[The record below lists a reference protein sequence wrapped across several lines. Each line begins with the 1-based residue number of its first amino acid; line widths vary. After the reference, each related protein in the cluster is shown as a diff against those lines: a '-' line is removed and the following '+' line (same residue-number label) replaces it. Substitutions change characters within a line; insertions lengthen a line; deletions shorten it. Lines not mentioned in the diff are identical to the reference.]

1 MQQEAQAILPQVTGS
16 SPMQTPPDS
25 VFDPKNLRLG
35 RDRVI
40 GLGPRARVMGIVN
53 VTPDSFSDGGLH
65 ADTRVAVEAALAM
78 VGEGAD
84 IIDVGG
90 ESTRPGADP
99 VSALE
104 EQRRILPVIEALS
117 CDENVLISVDTW
129 RSETAR
135 LALEA
140 GAHMVNDVWGLQREP
155 DMARVAAEAGA
166 AVAIMHTGRERER
179 LPDLVE
185 DQFSWFAASLEIA
198 RKAGIEDDRILLDP
212 GFGFAK
218 DGNDNLELMAR
229 FAELHALGLPLLAGT
244 SRKRFIGGLTGR
256 EAADR
261 DVGTVATSVAL
272 RLAGA
277 AMFRVHN
284 VAFNRDGLAVADA
297 MVQSSRKKEPGHG

>member
-25 VFDPKNLRLG
+25 VFDLKNLRLG

-40 GLGPRARVMGIVN
+40 GLGPRARVMGILN

-99 VSALE
+99 VSAVE

-129 RSETAR
+129 RAETAR

>member
-1 MQQEAQAILPQVTGS
+1 MQ
-16 SPMQTPPDS
+16 MPPDS
-25 VFDPKNLRLG
+25 VFHPKTLRLG
-35 RDRVI
+35 RDRAME
-40 GLGPRARVMGIVN
+40 LGPRSRLMGIVN
-53 VTPDSFSDGGLH
+53 VTPDSFSDGGQNED
-65 ADTRVAVEAALAM
+65 ASTAVNAALAM

-84 IIDVGG
+84 IVDIGG

-104 EQRRILPVIEALS
+104 EQRRIMPVIEALS
-117 CDENVLISVDTW
+117 GRDDVLISVDTW

-140 GAHMVNDVWGLQREP
+140 GAHLINDVWGLQREP
-155 DMARVAAEAGA
+155 EMAQVIADAGA
-166 AVAIMHTGRERER
+166 GVAIMHTGREREC

-185 DQFSWFAASLEIA
+185 DQFHWFAGSLEIA
-198 RKAGIEDDRILLDP
+198 RRAGISDDQIMLDP

-218 DGNDNLELMAR
+218 DGRDNLELMSR
-229 FAELHALGLPLLAGT
+229 FAELHRLGFPLLAGT

-277 AMFRVHN
+277 GMFRVHN
-284 VAFNRDGLAVADA
+284 VALNKDGLAVADA
-297 MVQSSRKKEPGHG
+297 MVQSSREQEPGHG

>member
-1 MQQEAQAILPQVTGS
+1 MQL
-16 SPMQTPPDS
+16 PPDN
-25 VFDPKNLRLG
+25 VFDPTELRLG
-35 RDRVI
+35 RDRVME
-40 GLGPRARVMGIVN
+40 LGPRSRLMGIVN
-53 VTPDSFSDGGLH
+53 VTPDSFSDGGRH
-65 ADTRVAVEAALAM
+65 DTADAAVKAALGM

-84 IIDVGG
+84 IIDIGG

-99 VSALE
+99 VTALE
-104 EQRRILPVIEALS
+104 EQRRIMPVIEALS
-117 CDENVLISVDTW
+117 GRDDVLISVDTW
-129 RSETAR
+129 RAETAR
-135 LALEA
+135 LALAA
-140 GAHMVNDVWGLQREP
+140 GAHLINDVWGLQREAG
-155 DMARVAAEAGA
+155 MAKVIAEAGA
-166 AVAIMHTGRERER
+166 GVAIMHTGRERDC

-185 DQFSWFAASLEIA
+185 DQFHWFATSLELA
-198 RKAGIEDDRILLDP
+198 RKAGISDDQIILDP

-218 DGNDNLELMAR
+218 DASDNLELISR
-229 FAELHALGLPLLAGT
+229 FAELHGLGLPLLAGT

-297 MVQSSRKKEPGHG
+297 MVQSSREQEPRHG

>member
-1 MQQEAQAILPQVTGS
+1 MQMPADT
-16 SPMQTPPDS
+16 
-25 VFDPKNLRLG
+25 VFDPRTLRLG
-35 RDRVI
+35 RDRAI
-40 GLGPRARVMGIVN
+40 ELGPRARLMGIVN

-65 ADTRVAVEAALAM
+65 ADARIAVEAALAM

-90 ESTRPGADP
+90 ESTRPGADA

-104 EQRRILPVIEALS
+104 EQRRILPVIEALGAKQG
-117 CDENVLISVDTW
+117 VLISVDTW
-129 RSETAR
+129 RAETAR
-135 LALEA
+135 LALAA
-140 GAHMVNDVWGLQREP
+140 GAHMINDVWGLQREP
-155 DMARVAAEAGA
+155 EMAQVASDTGA
-166 AVAIMHTGRERER
+166 AVAIMHTGRERQC

-185 DQFSWFAASLEIA
+185 DQFFWFSASLEIA
-198 RKAGIEDDRILLDP
+198 RKAGIADDRILIDP

-218 DGNDNLELMAR
+218 DADDNLELMAR

-256 EAADR
+256 EAAER

-284 VAFNRDGLAVADA
+284 VAFNKDGLAVADA

>member
-1 MQQEAQAILPQVTGS
+1 MQL
-16 SPMQTPPDS
+16 PPDN
-25 VFDPKNLRLG
+25 VFDPTELRLG
-35 RDRVI
+35 RDRVME
-40 GLGPRARVMGIVN
+40 LGPRSRLMGIVN
-53 VTPDSFSDGGLH
+53 VTPDSFSDGGRH
-65 ADTRVAVEAALAM
+65 DTADAAVKAALGM

-84 IIDVGG
+84 IIDIGG

-99 VSALE
+99 VTALE
-104 EQRRILPVIEALS
+104 EQRRIMPVIEALS
-117 CDENVLISVDTW
+117 GRDDVLISVDTW
-129 RSETAR
+129 RAETAR
-135 LALEA
+135 LALAA
-140 GAHMVNDVWGLQREP
+140 GAHLINDVWGLQREAG
-155 DMARVAAEAGA
+155 MAKVIAEAGA
-166 AVAIMHTGRERER
+166 GVAIMHSGRERDC

-185 DQFSWFAASLEIA
+185 DQFHWFATSLELA
-198 RKAGIEDDRILLDP
+198 RKAGISDDQIILDP

-218 DGNDNLELMAR
+218 DASDNLELISR
-229 FAELHALGLPLLAGT
+229 FAELHGLGLPLLAGT

-297 MVQSSRKKEPGHG
+297 MVQSSREQEPRHG